1 MEYTINA
8 IEFLLTNVFDLYIMY
23 RFMAIF
29 FVDRRVKKGIAIFC
43 YIFKYILSGAV
54 MFFAAYPI
62 INLIS
67 ATAGIFLITL
77 CYNSKMSKRIITTII
92 IYMCTFVAEV
102 IAAIYAGLS
111 GFDIFGKSQYGDSFT
126 LMLIEMILWFI
137 TLVIGKFKN
146 IKKDIPVPFTFS
158 VAIIIVPVSSVIL
171 AMLIF
176 RQKNVDAVLASSSLI
191 CILISN
197 LIMVYLYDSLSEI
210 FEEKTRIEIIGRE
223 KAYYHKETELLQ
235 KNYEELRQFR
245 HDMKNKLHVMEVMLE
260 KGETERLYDYI
271 DRLAKGLNNIK
282 THSNTGNIAIDSII
296 NYKLTEAQDRAISVR
311 TDIAVPQ
318 DIKIN
323 DDDIVIILGNL
334 LDNSIDAAGRLQD
347 NRYIGITIRYETGCA
362 IINISNSF
370 DNIVNIVNGKM
381 VTRKKDRYIHGI
393 GLKSVESV
401 IKKYNGDMKIRHN
414 SGGFA
419 VDILIYV

>member
-260 KGETERLYDYI
+260 KGETEKLYDYI

-334 LDNSIDAAGRLQD
+334 LDNSIEAAGRLQD
-347 NRYIGITIRYETGCA
+347 NRYIGITIRYEKGCA

-414 SGGFA
+414 SGEFA